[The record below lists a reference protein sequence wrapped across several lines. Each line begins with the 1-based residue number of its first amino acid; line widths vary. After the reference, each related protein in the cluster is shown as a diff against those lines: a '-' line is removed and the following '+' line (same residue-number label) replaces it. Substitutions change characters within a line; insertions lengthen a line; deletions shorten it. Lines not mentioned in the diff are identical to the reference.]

1 MKKLILSLST
11 LVLLFSSCENDPS
24 LEDVPSCIQQDIKNA
39 SRNGSSEATVTQ
51 YIYNGQNVYAFD
63 PGIVYPDI
71 MFTVVNEACEVICQ
85 IGGIAGLNTC
95 PDFNENAEIVGVIW
109 RNN

>member
-1 MKKLILSLST
+1 MKKLILSLSI
-11 LVLLFSSCENDPS
+11 LFLLFASCENDAS
-24 LEDVPSCIQQDIKNA
+24 LESIPSCIQQDIKNA
-39 SRNGSSEATVTQ
+39 SRDGSSEATVTQ

-95 PDFNENAEIVGVIW
+95 PDFNENAEVVGVIW